1 MTAQDVLDK
10 ARDSFRRQSW
20 EQAFAYFHAT
30 DADRPL
36 DAEDLELLGRAAYLT
51 GRDTDCVRAL
61 ERAYQQRAAEGQHE
75 QAAEAAFWLA
85 FNLMGRGEMAQAG
98 GWLARAEHLVAL
110 ADEDCAVRGLLLV
123 PTALRHLMEGD
134 ATTSLDLFTRA
145 HELGR
150 RCGDAELEA
159 LGALG
164 EGQSWIALGE
174 PARGLARLDEVMVAV
189 TAGEVSPVVSGL
201 VYCAVIVA
209 CQETYEV
216 QRAAEWTKALSS
228 WCDARPDLVP
238 FRGQCLVHRAQIL
251 QLKGA
256 WQEALEQVRLACR
269 RLSDPPG
276 QPAVGMALYEEGELH
291 RLRGQYPAAEEA
303 YRAASRCGHETQPG
317 LALLRLAQGNLDA
330 AHAGILRAL
339 DECHGH
345 MRPLLL
351 AAAVE
356 IELAAGRLPEARG
369 VAAELADLGG
379 DGAAEVLRAM
389 SAQATGAVLLAEGDP
404 GAALARLR
412 RAGEPVEG
420 SGRALPRRSGT
431 TPASTGLPGAGRPRR
446 RPDGARRGGRGVPAA
461 GRRPRPRRP
470 GEGRYADARGARPAH
485 HAGGPGPP
493 GGGVGEDEP
502 GRGRGPLPERE
513 DRRPASQQ
521 HLRQARRLLE
531 VRGDRLRLRAPPGL
545 TTYAP

>member
-216 QRAAEWTKALSS
+216 QRAAESTKALSS

-412 RAGEPVEG
+412 RAGELWRDLDAPYPGARVRHL
-420 SGRALPRRSGT
+420 RALACRELGDHDAVQMELDAAAEVFRQLGAAPDLAALEKVGT
-431 TPASTGLPGAGRPRR
+431 PTPVP
-446 RPDGARRGGRGVPAA
+446 GGRLTV
-461 GRRPRPRRP
+461 
-470 GEGRYADARGARPAH
+470 
-485 HAGGPGPP
+485 
-493 GGGVGEDEP
+493 
-502 GRGRGPLPERE
+502 RE
-513 DRRPASQQ
+513 IQ
-521 HLRQARRLLE
+521 
-531 VRGDRLRLRAPPGL
+531 VLRAVASGKTNRAVAEDL
-545 TTYAP
+545 FLSEKTVARHLSNIFAKLDVSSRSAATAYAYEHHLV